1 MFSLCLTDSKEDNL
15 MSIDEWQFT
24 EKKATAPDKSK
35 LAKVIERAS
44 KVDVSKYTEET
55 VEKMQEAFSEAQKVY
70 DDQEATE
77 CEIAKAVKM
86 LEDALENLKLKENE
100 GYKVLEGSDSKWT
113 RGSKEGL
120 TFKISKG
127 KFDHLEIS
135 GVVVDPSQYT
145 FDAENMTILVRP
157 EYLDS
162 LAEGVYTVAFVY
174 SDGGEACA
182 KLTVVVP
189 DAGDGQNNGG
199 NQGGSGN
206 SQGDGGSGNGTVK
219 TGDTANVVSWG
230 VLLILAMFGAGMAV
244 RAKRKK

>member
-1 MFSLCLTDSKEDNL
+1 
-15 MSIDEWQFT
+15 
-24 EKKATAPDKSK
+24 
-35 LAKVIERAS
+35 
-44 KVDVSKYTEET
+44 
-55 VEKMQEAFSEAQKVY
+55 
-70 DDQEATE
+70 
-77 CEIAKAVKM
+77 M

-162 LAEGVYTVAFVY
+162 LTGGIYTVAFVY

-182 KLTVVVP
+182 RCV
-189 DAGDGQNNGG
+189 
-199 NQGGSGN
+199 
-206 SQGDGGSGNGTVK
+206 
-219 TGDTANVVSWG
+219 
-230 VLLILAMFGAGMAV
+230 
-244 RAKRKK
+244 

>member
-1 MFSLCLTDSKEDNL
+1 M
-15 MSIDEWQFT
+15 
-24 EKKATAPDKSK
+24 
-35 LAKVIERAS
+35 
-44 KVDVSKYTEET
+44 
-55 VEKMQEAFSEAQKVY
+55 
-70 DDQEATE
+70 
-77 CEIAKAVKM
+77 
-86 LEDALENLKLKENE
+86 
-100 GYKVLEGSDSKWT
+100 LEGSDSKWT

-127 KFDHLEIS
+127 EFDHLEIS

-162 LAEGVYTVAFVY
+162 LTGGIYTVAFVY

-189 DAGDGQNNGG
+189 DAGAGQNNGG

-206 SQGDGGSGNGTVK
+206 SQGDGGNGSAGK
-219 TGDTANVVSWG
+219 KKKI
-230 VLLILAMFGAGMAV
+230 IL
-244 RAKRKK
+244 